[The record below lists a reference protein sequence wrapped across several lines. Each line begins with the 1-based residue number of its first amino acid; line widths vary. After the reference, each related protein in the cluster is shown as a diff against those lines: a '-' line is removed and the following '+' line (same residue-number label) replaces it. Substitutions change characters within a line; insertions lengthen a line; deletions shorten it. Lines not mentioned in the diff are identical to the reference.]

1 MLSCAGRVSTVEA
14 DERAAAA
21 AVGAVEAPTAV
32 GCGTGGGTNV
42 TVVAE
47 AGVGSENPERKE
59 AWRRFSAL
67 RAAAVE
73 RSWVSIAVTRAWHSR
88 SAVWAVARWPRRAE
102 SLERSGAVT
111 RSCSA
116 VPRSIAWRSGSEAAE
131 AATWVRARPSST
143 SWREGRVRS
152 ARCCAERVVQ
162 MGAQWSR
169 WGGGPP
175 LAVKAARGTGAV
187 GRSPGVRP
195 VLEPVLAR
203 RSGEGVGEKADWGS
217 GAVWAGEA
225 AVVFWGEEA
234 AEVVVAGMV
243 LLEARREARGVKT
256 RGGITRTV
264 KGGWSAT
271 CMVARRAGTELLW
284 LCTELLWLCIG
295 VVCRGVEGCIVKY
308 SIWAPKSRVAS

>member
-32 GCGTGGGTNV
+32 GCGTGGGANV

-88 SAVWAVARWPRRAE
+88 SAVWAVARWPRMAE

-152 ARCCAERVVQ
+152 ARCCAERVAQ
-162 MGAQWSR
+162 TGAQWSR
-169 WGGGPP
+169 WGGGA
-175 LAVKAARGTGAV
+175 LLGVRAARGTGAV
-187 GRSPGVRP
+187 GRSPGVRSVADP
-195 VLEPVLAR
+195 ELAR
-203 RSGEGVGEKADWGS
+203 RSV
-217 GAVWAGEA
+217 
-225 AVVFWGEEA
+225 
-234 AEVVVAGMV
+234 
-243 LLEARREARGVKT
+243 
-256 RGGITRTV
+256 
-264 KGGWSAT
+264 
-271 CMVARRAGTELLW
+271 
-284 LCTELLWLCIG
+284 
-295 VVCRGVEGCIVKY
+295 
-308 SIWAPKSRVAS
+308 